1 MLADETKLKR
11 EKKLPSAKLK
21 KTKQIQYNNKHKK
34 IFNKKKGNSAANCRS
49 KSDRLSKKQSKRKVS
64 AYRGLC
70 PESRR
75 LKAADDERSSP
86 PSPLSGT
93 LGGRGRAPMPTEGTL
108 STERPLF
115 QNSPL
120 DCFGIHPLQRS
131 ERFGEF
137 RRLRPPTKGAA
148 FGNRKPLKRL
158 DLNFDWLRTADSLT

>member
-1 MLADETKLKR
+1 MVEGR
-11 EKKLPSAKLK
+11 SPIE
-21 KTKQIQYNNKHKK
+21 
-34 IFNKKKGNSAANCRS
+34 AAS
-49 KSDRLSKKQSKRKVS
+49 K
-64 AYRGLC
+64 A
-70 PESRR
+70 RR
-75 LKAADDERSSP
+75 PA
-86 PSPLSGT
+86 PLSGAS
-93 LGGRGRAPMPTEGTL
+93 GGRGRAPTPTEGTL

>member
-1 MLADETKLKR
+1 MKKETPSSYDDLEFLYFYGSIIEKDWFSIMNYSFKL
-11 EKKLPSAKLK
+11 E
-21 KTKQIQYNNKHKK
+21 T
-34 IFNKKKGNSAANCRS
+34 
-49 KSDRLSKKQSKRKVS
+49 LSPIGGELR
-64 AYRGLC
+64 
-70 PESRR
+70 
-75 LKAADDERSSP
+75 SP
-86 PSPLSGT
+86 PNPLSEAS
-93 LGGRGRAPMPTEGTL
+93 GGRGRAPTPTEGTL

-131 ERFGEF
+131 ERFG